1 MEFVVTALMA
11 HLGLT
16 RDQAIAKMLDIHNTG
31 GMLIALSSATEAQR
45 IADAVSAE
53 AHACG
58 HSFVC
63 RYAGAG
69 VRAEFIN

>member
-1 MEFVVTALMA
+1 MEFVVSTLMT

-16 RDQAIAKMLDIHNTG
+16 QDQAIVKMLDIHNTG
-31 GMLIALSSATEAQR
+31 GLLIAVPTALDAQR

-53 AHACG
+53 ANASG

-63 RYAGAG
+63 RYAS
-69 VRAEFIN
+69 RE

>member
-1 MEFVVTALMA
+1 MEFVVTALMT

-16 RDQAIAKMLDIHNTG
+16 RDQAIVKMLDIHNTG
-31 GMLIALSSATEAQR
+31 GMLIALSSAKEDQK
-45 IADAVSAE
+45 IADAVSAD
-53 AHACG
+53 ALSCG

-69 VRAEFIN
+69 ARED

>member
-1 MEFVVTALMA
+1 MEFVVTTLMT

-16 RDQAIAKMLDIHNTG
+16 KAQAIVKMLDIHNTG
-31 GMLIALSSATEAQR
+31 GALIALPGAKEAQK
-45 IADAVSAE
+45 IADAVSTE
-53 AHACG
+53 ARASG

-69 VRAEFIN
+69 VVGN